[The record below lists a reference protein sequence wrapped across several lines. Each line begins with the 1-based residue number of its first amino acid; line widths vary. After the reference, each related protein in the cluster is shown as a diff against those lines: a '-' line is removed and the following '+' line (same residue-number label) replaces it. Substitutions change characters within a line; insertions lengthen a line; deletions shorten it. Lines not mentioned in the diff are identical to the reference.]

1 MSNHLNIGEF
11 LAEYYRVFSTLDLAA
26 IPSYF
31 HKPAVFIG
39 PAGVFPLDAGTLIA
53 MMTRTIDDLRAKDY
67 GRSEFLLKEERAL
80 GTQSAFVTGIAA
92 RFRSDGTELERVPL
106 SYVLQKT
113 ESGWKIAVLLL
124 HAAS

>member
-1 MSNHLNIGEF
+1 MNNHSNVGEF

-26 IPSYF
+26 IPAYF

-67 GRSEFLLKEERAL
+67 GRSEFILQEEKHL
-80 GTQSAFVTGIAA
+80 GPQSAFVTGIAL
-92 RFRSDGTELERVPL
+92 RFKSNGEELERVPL
-106 SYVLQKT
+106 SYILQRT
-113 ESGWKIAVLLL
+113 DSGWKIAVLLL

>member
-1 MSNHLNIGEF
+1 M
-11 LAEYYRVFSTLDLAA
+11 YSTLDLAA

-31 HKPAVFIG
+31 HRPAVFIG
-39 PAGVFPLDAGTLIA
+39 PAGVFPLDAGTLIS

-67 GRSEFLLKEERAL
+67 GRSEFILQDEKHL
-80 GTQSAFVTGIAA
+80 GSQSAFVSGIAL
-92 RFRSDGTELERVPL
+92 RFKSDGQELERVPL

-124 HAAS
+124 HAAAS